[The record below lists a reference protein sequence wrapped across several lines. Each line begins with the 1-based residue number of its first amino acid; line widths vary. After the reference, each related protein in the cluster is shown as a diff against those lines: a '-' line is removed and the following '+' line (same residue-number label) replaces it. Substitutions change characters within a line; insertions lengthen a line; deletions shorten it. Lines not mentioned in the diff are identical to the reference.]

1 MGVRAR
7 EVGQDSVIPSAGEVS
22 DKGLTGNVVGGQIP
36 VRSLKVSFTEMHPL
50 VFILSL
56 VAGLCDVLMPLP

>member
-1 MGVRAR
+1 MRAR

-50 VFILSL
+50 VFILS
-56 VAGLCDVLMPLP
+56 